1 MLEENKISNKYVV
14 LLFSVLA
21 LFVVGNLIVNFN
33 ILDFFYG
40 LLLVIIGLRFVKIK
54 ISKE

>member
-1 MLEENKISNKYVV
+1 MLEETKVKNKYVV

-21 LFVVGNLIVNFN
+21 LFVVGNLIVDFN
-33 ILDFFYG
+33 ILDFLYFCV
-40 LLLVIIGLRFVKIK
+40 LIVMGLRFVKIK